1 MRALHTLGRIA
12 VRAAAGALMVSL
24 VACGGGGG
32 GNNGGGGGGNTVTRQ
47 PPARLTATFANATWD
62 LSPRANFNYRLA
74 FDLTIRESAGTGARL
89 NFLRADFRDGSGRFL
104 ERQEAGSNS
113 LNSISANGT
122 LSDRITIDFNDGN
135 TSSAF
140 ITISATDQLGNT
152 VEMTMTI
159 LCCG

>member
-1 MRALHTLGRIA
+1 MSSLHTLGRVA
-12 VRAAAGALMVSL
+12 VRAAAGAALASL
-24 VACGGGGG
+24 IACGGSSP
-32 GNNGGGGGGNTVTRQ
+32 TPTPSVAPPR

-74 FDLTIRESAGTGARL
+74 FDLTIRESAGTSARL
-89 NFLRADFRDGSGRFL
+89 NFLRADFRDGNGRFL
-104 ERQEAGSNS
+104 ERQEAGSNV
-113 LNSISANGT
+113 LNSIAANGT

-140 ITISATDQLGNT
+140 ITINATDQLGNT